1 MNFEKLTPRRIAMG
15 IAATLLSIVF
25 ISSCGKKDENV
36 CTTCTARTAV
46 TVGNAGTITTSNM
59 DECGSAGDVANAEA
73 NFRNQNPGATV
84 ECTRK

>member
-1 MNFEKLTPRRIAMG
+1 MG
-15 IAATLLSIVF
+15 ITACLLSIVF
-25 ISSCGKKDENV
+25 ISSCGKKDQNV

-59 DECGSAGDVANAEA
+59 EECGSSGDVANAEA